1 MGGAVTGFSGAF
13 LNLVLQMGLAE
24 GATLSIVRP
33 PASRHLDSPPLNNAK
48 NGTPFNGG
56 SSNTDSDTGTG
67 EGGGQDHPRIGNG
80 RGNGI
85 GNGRGNGIGNGLGNG
100 IGIGIGIGNGYGYG
114 NGLGIGIGIGIGN
127 ESRSRLYSLGRSADI
142 WIMLAPA
149 ARAASRTFTTIP

>member
-48 NGTPFNGG
+48 NGTPFNGV

-67 EGGGQDHPRIGNG
+67 EGGGEDHPRIGNG

-85 GNGRGNGIGNGLGNG
+85 GNG
-100 IGIGIGIGNGYGYG
+100 YGYG
-114 NGLGIGIGIGIGN
+114 NGLGIGIGIGIGIGN